1 MKVEGLLT
9 YELSGRNNTPCV
21 HFSERCTVYVTLYAT
36 MTLSKKDKTDKE

>member
-9 YELSGRNNTPCV
+9 DGPSGRNNTPSV
-21 HFSERCTVYVTLYAT
+21 QFSERCMYVTLYAT